1 MLRRNLIANYLGQ
14 GWTALM
20 GIAFLPLYIKYL
32 GIEAFGL
39 IGLFAVLTAALAVL
53 DLGMKPTL
61 GREMARFTG
70 GHHDSQAIRDLLRSI
85 EWIGIGIA
93 MLIVSAIAL
102 GSNWLASGWL
112 QIDELPV
119 STVAQAL
126 SIMGL
131 VIALRFVEGIYRSSI
146 IGLQRQVSYN
156 IVNSFMAT
164 LRAGGAV
171 LILAWVSP
179 TIEAFFYWQA
189 LMSLVSLGALAWLT
203 YVAIPANIRTGRF
216 STSALRGVW
225 RFAGGIFGIT
235 VLGMLLTQIDK
246 VLLSKLLSLT
256 DFGFYALAAMVAGA
270 LYMMAAPIT
279 QAWYPRLCELH
290 ARNDVEGMATAY
302 HKAAQLVSVVVGSA
316 AVVLIVFSETVLL
329 VWTRDV
335 DLAERVAPLLS
346 LLVAAYLF
354 NSLTHLPYYAQL
366 AHGWTSLILR
376 FGVVALAIYAPVILW
391 VTSRYGAEG
400 AALSLVFLNFSYMGF
415 VVHFMHRR
423 ILRKEETKWLVH
435 DVLRPLGA
443 AFVVALAIR
452 LAWGG
457 EGTTTEMLGWLLF
470 GSAVSIGAAAV
481 ASRVVRGELARMLIV
496 YRARFVI

>member
-14 GWTALM
+14 GWVALM

-70 GHHDSQAIRDLLRSI
+70 GHHDTQSIRDILRSI

-93 MLIVSAIAL
+93 ILITSAIAL
-102 GSNWLASGWL
+102 GSNWLAGGWL
-112 QIDELPV
+112 QIDELPL
-119 STVAQAL
+119 STVSQAL
-126 SIMGL
+126 AVMGL

-156 IVNSFMAT
+156 VVNSTMAT

-171 LILAWVSP
+171 LVLAWVSP

-189 LMSLVSLGALAWLT
+189 LMSLTSLGALGWLT
-203 YVAIPANIRTGRF
+203 YAAIPGDGRVGSF
-216 STSALRGVW
+216 SISALRGIW
-225 RFAGGIFGIT
+225 RFAGGIFAIT

-246 VLLSKLLSLT
+246 ILVSKLLSLS

-270 LYMMAAPIT
+270 LYMIVGPIT

-290 ARNDVEGMATAY
+290 ARDDVEAISKAY
-302 HKAAQLVSVVVGSA
+302 HNAAQLVSVVAGSA
-316 AVVLIVFSETVLL
+316 AIVLIVFSESILL
-329 VWTRDV
+329 VWTRDA
-335 DLAERVAPLLS
+335 DLAEGVAPILS
-346 LLVAAYLF
+346 LLVAAHLF
-354 NSLTHLPYYAQL
+354 NSLTHVPYYIQL

-376 FGVVALAIYAPVILW
+376 FGLVALAVYAPVIIW
-391 VTSRYGAEG
+391 VTPRYGAEG
-400 AALSLVFLNFSYMGF
+400 AALSLVFLNLGYMVV

-423 ILRKEETKWLVH
+423 ILRKEEMNWVLY

-443 AFVVALAIR
+443 AFLVALAIK

-457 EGTTTEMLGWLLF
+457 GGSTVETLGWLFLA
-470 GSAVSIGAAAV
+470 SAASIGAAAV
-481 ASRVVRGELARMLIV
+481 ASKVVRGEMGRIFAT
-496 YRARFVI
+496 YRARFAI